1 MMDRCLSPPMG
12 WPPDALEPSRMPWSW
27 RTVAEVTSSF
37 LPALTLAAWSIKIN
51 VTAAISVESHR
62 HLFVFHLVVH
72 LCISMMR
79 WAPAAV
85 HKPGDFWFKKNK
97 NRSLPQIQHK
107 KKVCLYYSAMCESLS
122 LTAGLGPSD
131 PLPLKP
137 GSQTDGEGLSWKKKK
152 RKSTRIPESCAPRGG
167 WTKRR
172 NAEPEPSGGYW
183 NWKILRSSNHQPG
196 KLCRDPPPWWSITP
210 SQSSLITGHRAGS
223 QKHSN
228 NMFLY
233 ILHENITNIRNMPK
247 FPF

>member
-107 KKVCLYYSAMCESLS
+107 KKKCAYTTAPCVKVYLS
-122 LTAGLGPSD
+122 QPDWALQIRS
-131 PLPLKP
+131 PLSPDLRLMVK
-137 GSQTDGEGLSWKKKK
+137 GSHEKK
-152 RKSTRIPESCAPRGG
+152 RSAKALGSLRVAHREEAGQSAATLNLNRVEDTDTGKSSVHQITSRESCAGTRLPDGASLHPR
-167 WTKRR
+167 
-172 NAEPEPSGGYW
+172 A
-183 NWKILRSSNHQPG
+183 
-196 KLCRDPPPWWSITP
+196 
-210 SQSSLITGHRAGS
+210 A
-223 QKHSN
+223 
-228 NMFLY
+228 
-233 ILHENITNIRNMPK
+233 
-247 FPF
+247 